1 MNKYKKSLVI
11 VLITTLILILI
22 LVFILSLKNKQKIG
36 KNDVIQENN
45 KIEEVKND
53 NIESERNNYY
63 SIKKIVDDYYNS
75 LLNVMNVNS
84 NIDLNE
90 IAEDDAELIREN
102 QQSQI
107 SKIFYSLGKKYREDN
122 KITIDNVMDSIKG
135 IHVSTA
141 RVTDINKLKE
151 KNNIEVY
158 YVLVDLKSVTDNRIS
173 ETSQLI
179 YIDKNNSTYEIF
191 LDDFIKNNYSK
202 ITNSTD
208 IYMPDRIEKNN
219 DNAYSNNTLSDSE
232 YTKALLE
239 DLMYNLVFKKEKA
252 YELLEN
258 KYKNSKFSNI
268 NSFYEFISKNEE
280 TYKYLY
286 RNITGDTVGLTTQKE
301 LENFRAN
308 RYKFDIKDFKI
319 KKYNNYTQ
327 YIIIDKQNKYYIF
340 NEVKPMEYSVLLDS
354 YTVEVEL
361 LTEEY
366 NNLNKDDQYEYV
378 INQYIEMI
386 NLKDYDSAYSHLD
399 ENIKND
405 NNKSLFVRF
414 IQERFFEDN
423 YIDSITND
431 EKDTQNKVFKIQLRD
446 SEYGMKTK
454 GLTLKVELVSKND
467 YRITFL

>member
-1 MNKYKKSLVI
+1 MNKYKKSLVL
-11 VLITTLILILI
+11 VFITTLILILI
-22 LVFILSLKNKQKIG
+22 LVFILSLKNKQRIG
-36 KNDVIQENN
+36 KNDVIEEKN

-122 KITIDNVMDSIKG
+122 KITIENVMESIKG
-135 IHVSTA
+135 VYVSTA

-158 YVLVDLKSVTDNRIS
+158 YVLVDLKSVTDNKIS
-173 ETSQLI
+173 ETSQLV

-191 LDDFIKNNYSK
+191 LDDFIKKNYSK

-219 DNAYSNNTLSDSE
+219 DNAYSNNSLSDSE

-252 YELLEN
+252 YELLDN
-258 KYKNSKFSNI
+258 KYKNSKFSND

-286 RNITGDTVGLTTQKE
+286 RNITGDTVGLKTPKE

-308 RYKFDIKDFKI
+308 RYKYDIRDYKI

-327 YIIIDKQNKYYIF
+327 YIIVDKQNKYYIF

-361 LTEEY
+361 LNEEY
-366 NNLNKDDQYEYV
+366 NKLNNVNQYEYV

-399 ENIKND
+399 ENLKND
-405 NNKSLFVRF
+405 NNKSLFERF

-454 GLTLKVELVSKND
+454 GITLKVELVSKND
-467 YRITFL
+467 YRITFI